1 MEKIEE
7 IFLILRFKLTS
18 PVCRSWSMQG
28 WPSLGEKIVYLIG
41 KEETMLADSH
51 CTEFRIR

>member
-18 PVCRSWSMQG
+18 PVWRSWSMQG